1 LVHVQQP
8 RSFPGMSSGDLSGEA
23 GSFVAPAGWDNSSG
37 SPTGARKPPDTGAS
51 WGHWRGDGISS
62 AGGDFP
68 RPTSPLRESRRP
80 TSPRPSS
87 PASSMMSGASPASQR
102 PSSMSP
108 LDGAGY
114 DRTAG
119 CPPKEQGKVW
129 SRRSMTKM
137 SDYGTIPAALPL
149 GLTDSEKKLWCTS
162 LPSLSI
168 PLRLPPRATAC
179 VCFTRGLVQGCSRV
193 PSLPCVRSGLVRQGT
208 RSDQRGYRGSFG
220 SRCGAPGHHSGYR
233 QGLHRIP
240 LCTQMAKVNHDGHGH
255 ASGLQVIRCLLLN
268 AGFYGLQS

>member
-1 LVHVQQP
+1 
-8 RSFPGMSSGDLSGEA
+8 MSSGDLSGEA

-149 GLTDSEKKLWCTS
+149 GLTDSEKKLWLALYVKAREVINEDIEEVSVRDAVHQAIT
-162 LPSLSI
+162 
-168 PLRLPPRATAC
+168 
-179 VCFTRGLVQGCSRV
+179 LV
-193 PSLPCVRSGLVRQGT
+193 T
-208 RSDQRGYRGSFG
+208 DRGSIEFRFAHRWQK
-220 SRCGAPGHHSGYR
+220 SIMTAMAMRQDYR
-233 QGLHRIP
+233 SSD
-240 LCTQMAKVNHDGHGH
+240 VY
-255 ASGLQVIRCLLLN
+255 S
-268 AGFYGLQS
+268 